1 VNKNKNNNITAEGN
15 KRFGRKSNS
24 NHRKKKTN
32 VSNLGL
38 IDFKL
43 NRTNSPLNSS
53 NKIKYKCINN
63 SKSKNKE
70 FKSNYFYNN
79 SLIKKLTKV
88 NLSQVRLLKNKNK
101 KNNKYNNLNIDK
113 YIHKT
118 NSQIISISYSHRDKD
133 NKSINSL
140 NEDINSNSSRNKII
154 IDKNKIKNSSMK
166 KISSIQNLKSKIN
179 RSKKIIFNKKILTNN
194 NINKINSKKI
204 IKFKK
209 NNIPISSIINCESFN
224 RKEKNRTIQNK
235 SEIIKRIISV
245 FKKSK
250 KNNAPS
256 HHHKRCISNNLNNNN
271 IMNNINKKINSIN
284 PNLDNENSL
293 GYNSERIKNRKPYN
307 FK

>member
-1 VNKNKNNNITAEGN
+1 M
-15 KRFGRKSNS
+15 
-24 NHRKKKTN
+24 
-32 VSNLGL
+32 
-38 IDFKL
+38 
-43 NRTNSPLNSS
+43 
-53 NKIKYKCINN
+53 
-63 SKSKNKE
+63 
-70 FKSNYFYNN
+70 
-79 SLIKKLTKV
+79 IKKLTKV

-133 NKSINSL
+133 NKSMNSM

-154 IDKNKIKNSSMK
+154 IDKKKIKNSSMK

-179 RSKKIIFNKKILTNN
+179 KSKKIIFNKKILTNN

-224 RKEKNRTIQNK
+224 RKEKNKTIQNK

-245 FKKSK
+245 FKKNK
-250 KNNAPS
+250 KNNTSS
-256 HHHKRCISNNLNNNN
+256 HYHKRCI
-271 IMNNINKKINSIN
+271 
-284 PNLDNENSL
+284 
-293 GYNSERIKNRKPYN
+293 
-307 FK
+307 